1 MGSDFQYSNAIK
13 WFKNL
18 DILIKYVNAQVNV
31 NAGIITTVSLIL
43 FSKQMEVMLIYFI
56 PHRPVI
62 YMH

>member
-1 MGSDFQYSNAIK
+1 MGSDFQYSNAIT

-18 DILIKYVNAQVNV
+18 DILIKYVNAQVTV
-31 NAGIITTVSLIL
+31 NAEIITTILFIL

-56 PHRPVI
+56 LHRPVI